1 MFYLT
6 LKLGLLKFHK
16 KNPMTSIS
24 KEDYLKTLYVLSS
37 DAEPKV
43 STLAIANR
51 LGVSNAAT
59 SEMAKKLGEF
69 GLVKYVKYKG
79 VELTRKGEKSALE
92 VIRRHRLWELFL
104 METLNLTWNEVHE
117 EAEKLEHNS
126 SSFLIDQIDNYLDF
140 PKFDPHGDPI
150 PDSNGKMPKM
160 PDNVR
165 LKDADVGGAYRIVR
179 VDHRHKELVDYFLK
193 LKLKLNQKIELVDRL
208 DFDRS
213 VSVKLDG
220 VSHTFSE
227 KIAGML
233 YVSKIK

>member
-1 MFYLT
+1 
-6 LKLGLLKFHK
+6 
-16 KNPMTSIS
+16 MTSIS
-24 KEDYLKTLYVLSS
+24 KEDYLKTLYLLRS
-37 DAEPKV
+37 DTVSKI

-59 SEMAKKLGEF
+59 SEMAKKLNEF

-79 VELTRKGEKSALE
+79 VQLTKKGEKTALDI
-92 VIRRHRLWELFL
+92 IRRHRLWELFL
-104 METLNLTWNEVHE
+104 METLNLSWNEVHE

-126 SSFLIDQIDNYLDF
+126 SSFLIQQIDNYLDF

-150 PDSNGKMPKM
+150 PDSNGKMPEM

-165 LKDADVGGAYRIVR
+165 LKDADVGGVYRIIR

-193 LKLKLNQKIELVDRL
+193 LKLKLNQTIELIDRL
-208 DFDRS
+208 EFDRS
-213 VSVKLDG
+213 VSVKLNG
-220 VSHTFSE
+220 SNHTFSE

-233 YVSKIK
+233 FVSKIK

>member
-1 MFYLT
+1 
-6 LKLGLLKFHK
+6 
-16 KNPMTSIS
+16 MTSIS
-24 KEDYLKTLYVLSS
+24 KEDYLKTLYLLSGDRVS
-37 DAEPKV
+37 KV

-59 SEMAKKLGEF
+59 SEMSRKLGES

-79 VELTRKGEKSALE
+79 VQLTRKGEKSALE

-104 METLNLTWNEVHE
+104 METLDLSWNEVHE
-117 EAEKLEHNS
+117 EAETLEHNS
-126 SSFLIDQIDNYLDF
+126 SNFLIEQIDKYLDF

-150 PDSNGKMPKM
+150 PDCDGKLPEM

-165 LKDADVGGAYRIVR
+165 LKDADIGEVYRIVR

-193 LKLKLNQKIELVDRL
+193 LKLKLHQKIELIDRL

-213 VSVKLDG
+213 VSVILNG
-220 VSHTFSE
+220 SNHTFSE

-233 YVSKIK
+233 FVSKIK